1 MHQIFNRAL
10 LSLGWVAFGLNAA
23 PSTEQ
28 VEFFEKKIRPVL
40 AEHCYECHNSS
51 GKEKGGLALDWA
63 GGLAVGGDSGSLLG
77 KDDPAKSMLLQVIR
91 HEDLDMKMPKGG
103 PKLSPEV
110 IADFEKW
117 VIDGAPDPR
126 ASKPSKE
133 EIAKATSWE
142 TIRERRKQWWSF
154 QPIRQAFP
162 PKVDG
167 DWARSDIDRFIQ
179 AGWKDAGLAP
189 SDDAGAEALIRRLSF
204 SIIGLPPTSE
214 ETKVFVKAASENR
227 QGAVEAAVARLLS
240 SPHFGERWARHWMD
254 WVRYAESLGSEGD
267 PSIPFANR
275 YRNYLIR
282 ALNAD
287 VSYDH
292 LLREHIAG
300 DLLEQPRLNQDLGLN
315 ESAIGPAHYRFVLQG
330 FAPTDALDE
339 LVRTTENQ
347 IDVVSKAFLGLTV
360 ACARCHNH
368 KFDAISQEDYHA
380 FYSIMTSSRPAT
392 IDVNTPERRDK
403 NKTAL
408 ANLKPQIRQV
418 LADQWLKEAGKIA
431 AKLTEPSGRWKE
443 LIEGAKENKNPL
455 HAWRKLRLAK
465 GEEFGKTWRQLAG
478 EFAQSQK
485 ALNEQNARGYAKRWQ
500 IDRNATSLGSW
511 VLDGNGLDGSVAKP
525 GAFRV
530 LPSGDSVVDAIL
542 PGGVYSH
549 LLSDKHTG
557 VLSSPAFKAGEGQ
570 RLYVRVV
577 ANGDVMT
584 RYVVQN
590 YTRGGTVYPTTRLR
604 EGKWRWQSWDIG
616 YWSGD
621 DLHLEV
627 TTAGEQAILFSNKAD
642 SWFGV
647 TDVLVASKDEPA
659 PKEEMAEYVQPV
671 FAKDEPANAKLLAK
685 RYAVAVR
692 QSIRDWRNGKMSNE
706 QAHFLNYFVRE
717 GLLNNSSDVSPEVAK
732 LVAEYRK
739 LEAEI
744 PLPQRAPGVLEAE
757 AFDRPLFLRGNHKQP
772 AQAVP
777 RRFLEAFD
785 AKPFDAKNSG
795 RVELAEAMLH
805 EDNPLTARVIVNRI
819 WHHLIGR
826 GLVAT
831 PDNFGKLGEKP
842 THPELLDYLAKR
854 FVSEG
859 WSIKKLVREITLT
872 RTFQLAVTSSVEVE
886 DKDPDNRLL
895 ARANVRRLE
904 AEAIRDA
911 MLQVSGSLDR
921 SPLGGSDNT
930 DSNRRSLYQRVIR
943 NRLNPFLTVMDAPVP
958 TSTTGRRDVTNV
970 PAQSLTM
977 MNDPF
982 ILSLAERFANRVK
995 GDESLK
1001 TVEAQVDAMFRMA
1014 LNRAATPNEFNG
1026 AKAFLGDA
1034 DAKAV
1039 RVKAALMNTNEEVK
1053 NIEAQ
1058 LKSLREPLLKQLVAK
1073 RKESELSTVAG
1084 PKPFAAWDFS
1094 QGTKDQLGQAHL
1106 SLEGGAKVEDGA
1118 LVLDGK
1124 RRFARSQP
1132 LSKQFRDKTL
1142 EAWVQLSDLAQKGGG
1157 VITVQTQDGVNFD
1170 SIVYAEK
1177 QGRRWLAGSENH
1189 VRTDDFNGPK
1199 EKEALEGPVHVAI
1212 VYHADGKITGYRNGK
1227 PYGRAFRKDALR
1239 EYKGADTEV
1248 VFGMRHGKGASGDR
1262 MLAGR
1267 VFKARLYDRALSADA
1282 VMASFFG
1289 NTSFVSEEQLL
1300 AEMTEAQRDS
1310 QAKWQVR
1317 LAEVKKS
1324 KSELEKASKSVQ
1336 DPWRDLAQA
1345 MFNLKEFIYLR

>member
-1 MHQIFNRAL
+1 MHQIFNRTL
-10 LSLGWVAFGLNAA
+10 FSLSWVAFGLNAA

-40 AEHCYECHNSS
+40 AEHCYKCHNSS
-51 GKEKGGLALDWA
+51 DKDKGGLSLDWA
-63 GGLAVGGDSGSLLG
+63 GGLAEGGDSGSLLIKG
-77 KDDPAKSMLLQVIR
+77 DPEKSMLLKVIR
-91 HEDLDMKMPKGG
+91 HEDPDMKMPKGG

-117 VIDGAPDPR
+117 VIDGAADPR
-126 ASKPSKE
+126 ARQPSKE

-142 TIRERRKQWWSF
+142 TIRERRKEWWSF

-162 PKVDG
+162 PKVEG
-167 DWARSDIDRFIQ
+167 DWAKTDIDRFIQ
-179 AGWKDAGLAP
+179 EGWKDAGLSPA
-189 SDDAGAEALIRRLSF
+189 DDSKAEALIRRLSF
-204 SIIGLPPTSE
+204 SIIGLPPTPM
-214 ETKVFVKAASENR
+214 ETKSFVKEASENR
-227 QGAVEAAVARLLS
+227 QVAVESAVARLLS

-267 PSIPFANR
+267 PSIPFANQ

-287 VSYDH
+287 VSYDN

-300 DLLEQPRLNQDLGLN
+300 DLLEQPRLNHDIGLN

-347 IDVVSKAFLGLTV
+347 IDVISKTFLGLTV
-360 ACARCHNH
+360 SCARCHNH

-380 FYSIMTSSRPAT
+380 FYSIMNSSRPAT
-392 IDVNTPERRDK
+392 IDVNTPERREK
-403 NKTAL
+403 NKSAL
-408 ANLKPQIRQV
+408 GNLKKQIQKA
-418 LADQWLKEAGKIA
+418 LADQWLKESSEIA
-431 AKLTEPSGRWKE
+431 VKLTKPSGHWKE

-455 HAWRKLRLAK
+455 HAWYKLRTTN
-465 GEEFGKTWRQLAG
+465 GEEFAKKWRQLAE

-485 ALNEQNARGYAKRWQ
+485 ALKELKARNYSKRWQ
-500 IDRNATSLGSW
+500 FGSDAASLNSW
-511 VLDGNGLDGSVAKP
+511 VIDGNGLDGSVAKP

-530 LPSGDSVVDAIL
+530 LPNGDRVVDAIL

-557 VLSSPAFKAGEGQ
+557 VLSSPTFKAGEGQ
-570 RLYVRVV
+570 RLFVRIA

-627 TTAGEQAILFSNKAD
+627 TTAGEQAILFSNKPN

-647 TDVLVASKDEPA
+647 SDVLVINKDEPT

-671 FAKDEPANAKLLAK
+671 FAKEDPANTKRLAK
-685 RYAVAVR
+685 NYASAVR
-692 QSIRDWRNGKMSNE
+692 QSIRAWRNDKMSDQ
-706 QAHFLNYFVRE
+706 QAQFLNYFVNK
-717 GLLNNSSDVSPEVAK
+717 GLLNNSPSVSPKVTK

-744 PLPQRAPGVLEAE
+744 PTPQRAPGVLEAE
-757 AFDRPLFLRGNHKQP
+757 AIDRPLFVRGNHKQP

-785 AKPFDAKNSG
+785 SRPFNTKNSG
-795 RVELAEAMLH
+795 RLELAEAMLH
-805 EDNPLTARVIVNRI
+805 SENPLTARVIVNRV

-826 GLVAT
+826 GLVGT

-842 THPELLDYLAKR
+842 SHPKLLDYLAKR

-872 RTFQLAVTSSVEVE
+872 RTFQLSVTPSEE
-886 DKDPDNRLL
+886 AGDKDPENRLL

-911 MLQVSGSLDR
+911 MLQASGSLDR

-958 TSTTGRRDVTNV
+958 TSTAGRRDTTNV

-995 GDESLK
+995 QDKNLK
-1001 TVEAQVDAMFRMA
+1001 TVEAQIDKMFWLA
-1014 LNRAATPNEFNG
+1014 LNRGAMPNELYK
-1026 AKAFLGDA
+1026 AKAFLGKTDE
-1034 DAKAV
+1034 KAL
-1039 RVKAALMNTNEEVK
+1039 RLKDELIKTKEEIK
-1053 NIEAQ
+1053 NIEVK
-1058 LKSLREPLLKQLVAK
+1058 LKTLRQPLIKKALSK
-1073 RKESELSTVAG
+1073 RKENSSSTVAR
-1084 PKPFAAWDFS
+1084 PKPFASWDFS
-1094 QGTKDQLGQAHL
+1094 QGTKDLLGQADL
-1106 SLEGGAKVEDGA
+1106 SLEGGAKIEGNT

-1124 RRFARSQP
+1124 SRFARSKP
-1132 LSKQFRDKTL
+1132 LTKQLREKTL
-1142 EAWVQLSDLAQKGGG
+1142 EAWVQLSNLSQKGGG
-1157 VITVQTQDGVNFD
+1157 IITVQTRDGVNFD

-1177 QGRRWLAGSENH
+1177 QKRRWLAGSENH

-1199 EKEALEGPVHVAI
+1199 EKQALEGPVHIAI
-1212 VYHADGKITGYRNGK
+1212 VYHANGNITGYRNGK
-1227 PYGRAFRKDALR
+1227 PYGRTFRKGALR
-1239 EYKGADTEV
+1239 EYKADDTEV
-1248 VFGMRHGKGASGDR
+1248 VFGMRHGEGGGGDR

-1267 VFKARLYDRALSADA
+1267 VFKARLYDRALKADA
-1282 VMASFFG
+1282 VMASFSG
-1289 NTSFVSEEQLL
+1289 NISFVSEEQLL
-1300 AEMTEAQRDS
+1300 SQMTEEQRNS
-1310 QAKWQVR
+1310 QVKLQTR
-1317 LAEVKKS
+1317 LAELQKS
-1324 KSELEKASKSVQ
+1324 KSVLEESSKSAQ
-1336 DPWRDLAQA
+1336 NPWRDLAQA
-1345 MFNLKEFIYLR
+1345 MFNLKEFIYLQ

>member
-1 MHQIFNRAL
+1 MHQIFKRAL
-10 LSLGWVAFGLNAA
+10 LSLGWVTVSLTAA
-23 PSTEQ
+23 PTAEQ
-28 VEFFEKKIRPVL
+28 VEFFERKIRPVL

-77 KDDPAKSMLLQVIR
+77 KGDPAKSLLLQVIR
-91 HEDLDMKMPKGG
+91 HEEPDMKMPKGG

-117 VIDGAPDPR
+117 VTEGAPDPR
-126 ASKPSKE
+126 VAKPSKE

-142 TIRERRKQWWSF
+142 TILERRKQWWSF
-154 QPIRQAFP
+154 QPIRQTAP
-162 PKVDG
+162 PKVEG
-167 DWARSDIDRFIQ
+167 NWARSDIDRFIQ

-189 SDDAGAEALIRRLSF
+189 VADAGAEALIRRLSF
-204 SIIGLPPTSE
+204 SIIGLPPTPE
-214 ETKVFVKAASENR
+214 ETAAFVKAEALDR
-227 QGAVEAAVARLLS
+227 QGAVEAAVEQLLS

-267 PSIPFANR
+267 PGIPFANQ

-287 VSYDH
+287 VSYDQ

-300 DLLEQPRLNQDLGLN
+300 DLLEQPRLNAELGLN

-360 ACARCHNH
+360 SCARCHNH

-392 IDVNTPERRDK
+392 IDVNTPERREK
-403 NKTAL
+403 NKAAL
-408 ANLKPQIRQV
+408 AKLKPQIRLA
-418 LADQWLKEAGKIA
+418 LADQWLREAGEIA

-443 LIEGAKENKNPL
+443 LIEGAKDNKNPL
-455 HAWRKLRLAK
+455 HAWHKLRLAK
-465 GEEFGKTWRQLAG
+465 GEEFAKTWRQLAG

-485 ALNEQNARGYAKRWQ
+485 ALNEQRARGYAQRWQ
-500 IDRNATSLGSW
+500 LGRDAASLGPW

-530 LPSGDSVVDAIL
+530 LPGGDRVVDAIL
-542 PGGVYSH
+542 PAGVYSH
-549 LLSDKHTG
+549 LLSDKHAG

-577 ANGDVMT
+577 ANGNVMT

-604 EGKWRWQSWDIG
+604 DGKWRWQSWDIG

-627 TTAGEQAILFSNKAD
+627 TTAGEQAILFSNKAN

-647 TDVLVASKDEPA
+647 TDVLVTGKDQPA
-659 PKEEMAEYVQPV
+659 PKEEMAEFVQPV
-671 FAKDEPANAKLLAK
+671 FAKDEPPNAKRLAK
-685 RYAVAVR
+685 RYAAAVR
-692 QSIRDWRNGKMSNE
+692 QGIRAWRKGAMNDE
-706 QAHFLNYFVRE
+706 QAQFLNYFVRE
-717 GLLNNSSDVSPEVAK
+717 GLLSNSPDASPEVAK

-744 PLPQRAPGVLEAE
+744 PQPQRAPGVLEAE
-757 AFDRPLFLRGNHKQP
+757 AVDRPLFVRGNHKQP

-777 RRFLEAFD
+777 RRFLEAFN
-785 AKPFDAKNSG
+785 AKPFGAKNSG

-805 EDNPLTARVIVNRI
+805 ADNPLTARVIVNRI
-819 WHHLIGR
+819 WHHMIGR

-842 THPELLDYLAKR
+842 THPELLDYLAGR
-854 FVSEG
+854 FVAEG

-872 RTFQLAVTSSVEVE
+872 RTFQLAVNPSGNAGNT
-886 DKDPDNRLL
+886 DPENRLL

-911 MLQVSGSLDR
+911 MLQASGSLDR
-921 SPLGGSDNT
+921 SPLGGSDNA

-995 GDESLK
+995 GDENLK
-1001 TVEAQVDAMFRMA
+1001 TVEAQVDAMFQMA
-1014 LNRAATPNEFNG
+1014 LNRAATPDELKG

-1034 DAKAV
+1034 DAQ
-1039 RVKAALMNTNEEVK
+1039 AARAKDALLNANEEIR

-1058 LKSLREPLLKQLVAK
+1058 LSALREPLRKQLLAK
-1073 RKESELSTVAG
+1073 RKEGEESTVAG

-1094 QGTKDQLGQAHL
+1094 KGTKDQLGQAHL
-1106 SLEGGAKVEDGA
+1106 SLEGGAKVEGGA

-1124 RRFARSQP
+1124 RGFARSQP
-1132 LSKQFRDKTL
+1132 LAKRLRDKTL
-1142 EAWVQLSDLAQKGGG
+1142 EAWVQLSDLGQKGGG
-1157 VITVQTQDGVNFD
+1157 VITVQTRDGVNFD

-1177 QGRRWLAGSENH
+1177 QGRHWLAGSENH
-1189 VRTDDFNGPK
+1189 KRTDEFNGSK

-1227 PYGRAFRKDALR
+1227 PYGRTFRRDALR
-1239 EYKGADTEV
+1239 EYKAGDAEV
-1248 VFGMRHGKGASGDR
+1248 MLGMRHGKGASGDR

-1267 VFKARLYDRALSADA
+1267 VFKARVYNRALSAEA
-1282 VMASFFG
+1282 VMASFSG

-1300 AEMTEAQRDS
+1300 AAMTEEQRAS
-1310 QAKWQVR
+1310 QAKLQAR
-1317 LAEVKKS
+1317 LAELQNS
-1324 KSELEKASKSVQ
+1324 KTELEEASKSAQ